1 MLSNLLLES
10 HMVSKPY
17 VDIPSGPLGTLL
29 FGLGKDTV

>member
-1 MLSNLLLES
+1 
-10 HMVSKPY
+10 MVSKPY